1 MSVKAS
7 SADVSVNFRSCTV
20 VKSPKVRVDQDK
32 LKLLLPQSFNG
43 KLFQT
48 NSLDRPVQWFGKFPL
63 LTIDPKF
70 FIETLFQ
77 LCSDVFKS
85 DKLNVNTNP
94 IMFSSDPSVKKT
106 LDDLD
111 NEKREKVE
119 SLEQELARKQEE
131 AGERLRVLM
140 KEAEIKIAARDTEA
154 QESKAREND
163 LSARVQSLTL
173 TEGELREKVHTSEIE
188 FSEKLHLA
196 NIRER
201 DLTEKI
207 NQLTKQLDEFKFK
220 ADNEKREL
228 EEKLNLSQDELLV
241 TRQSR
246 NSSGNESFLNRT
258 ISLNQSQLLQDE
270 VESLRCVLE
279 LKQSEISELR
289 KHNGELQRAADDSLA
304 AQAKCSALESRVED
318 LQVQLGAKHE
328 EEK

>member
-1 MSVKAS
+1 MEF
-7 SADVSVNFRSCTV
+7 DINLIT
-20 VKSPKVRVDQDK
+20 
-32 LKLLLPQSFNG
+32 SFSD
-43 KLFQT
+43 
-48 NSLDRPVQWFGKFPL
+48 SL
-63 LTIDPKF
+63 
-70 FIETLFQ
+70 
-77 LCSDVFKS
+77 
-85 DKLNVNTNP
+85 
-94 IMFSSDPSVKKT
+94 VKKT

-111 NEKREKVE
+111 NEKREQIE
-119 SLEQELARKQEE
+119 SLEQEFARKQEE
-131 AGERLRVLM
+131 ASEKLRVLM
-140 KEAEIKIAARDTEA
+140 KEAEIKIAAREA
-154 QESKAREND
+154 EVQESKNREND
-163 LSARVQSLTL
+163 LSMRIQTLTL
-173 TEGELREKVHTSEIE
+173 TEDELRDKVHTSEIE

-196 NIRER
+196 TIRER

-220 ADNEKREL
+220 ADSEKREL

-246 NSSGNESFLNRT
+246 NASGNESFLNRT
-258 ISLNQSQLLQDE
+258 ISLNQSQQLQDE